1 MFQPFQ
7 REPFKSYLTWSFQCS
22 TKSKVLS
29 ASKFKTVI
37 KNLRANNNFSSI
49 SSIRPINFLISE
61 RPEYKISCLIGDVN
75 HVRLVVIALAN
86 ILSAAPAE
94 DKYGVTQVGLK
105 ESLKLF
111 NRLNKGLDIIVRNN
125 QQR

>member
-1 MFQPFQ
+1 MV
-7 REPFKSYLTWSFQCS
+7 TITC
-22 TKSKVLS
+22 
-29 ASKFKTVI
+29 
-37 KNLRANNNFSSI
+37 SSI

-86 ILSAAPAE
+86 ILSAAPVE

>member
-7 REPFKSYLTWSFQCS
+7 KEPFKSFQTWCFQCL
-22 TKSKVLS
+22 TRLKVHS
-29 ASKFKTVI
+29 ASKFKLKREFMITKI
-37 KNLRANNNFSSI
+37 LSSI